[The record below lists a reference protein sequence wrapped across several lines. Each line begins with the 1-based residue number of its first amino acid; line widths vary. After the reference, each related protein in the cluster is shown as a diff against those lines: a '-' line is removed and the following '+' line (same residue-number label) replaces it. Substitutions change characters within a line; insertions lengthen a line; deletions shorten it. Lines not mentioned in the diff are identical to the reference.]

1 MLSQFNLKLRDLV
14 DHGALRPSACVLC
27 AGVLQRLIFSHSW
40 IDSNVHV
47 HSPLKHLWKCGGR
60 CDYTAVVTAVT
71 ELGTAVFARAYIV
84 VRLETQR
91 RNMR

>member
-1 MLSQFNLKLRDLV
+1 MLSQFNLKRRDLV

-27 AGVLQRLIFSHSW
+27 AGALQRLIFSHSW

-60 CDYTAVVTAVT
+60 CDYTAVVTEV
-71 ELGTAVFARAYIV
+71 GTAVTKVGAAVLART
-84 VRLETQR
+84 RPET
-91 RNMR
+91 